1 MCSTFVDEGMV
12 MLAEWATHCGLTF
25 ASHQH
30 VITTLFMGGL
40 VGSATHCA
48 GMCGPFVMSQTA
60 ARLSHLPPNQL
71 TEWRRLQGAAL
82 LPYHAGRLTT
92 YVGLGV
98 TAASL
103 AAPLR
108 MMAWFHYLGAGLL
121 MVAGLLFLL
130 QALRSVRPFL
140 VHRLMPR
147 RFMLSFLRMPS
158 WLQPITQR
166 LFAAPTGWR
175 GYGLGVVLGFLPC
188 GLIYA
193 AIMVVTARA
202 DPLGAALGMAA
213 FAIGTIPALL
223 LVGVGGQYVTARFSP
238 IVRYIA
244 PLIMVVNA
252 LVLFMVAGGYLK

>member
-1 MCSTFVDEGMV
+1 MF
-12 MLAEWATHCGLTF
+12 AEWATHCGLTF
-25 ASHQH
+25 SSHQH
-30 VITTLFMGGL
+30 IIITLFMGGL
-40 VGSATHCA
+40 VGSVTHCA
-48 GMCGPFVMSQTA
+48 GMCGPFVISQTA
-60 ARLSHLPPNQL
+60 ARLSHLPPTQL
-71 TEWRRLQGAAL
+71 SEWRRLQGAAL

-92 YVGLGV
+92 YVGLGIV
-98 TAASL
+98 AASL
-103 AAPLR
+103 AVPLR
-108 MMAWFHYLGAGLL
+108 TMVWFHYLGAGLL
-121 MVAGLLFLL
+121 VGAGLVFLL

-140 VHRLMPR
+140 AKRLIAPWLTLNFIPMPVWVH
-147 RFMLSFLRMPS
+147 SV
-158 WLQPITQR
+158 TQR

-223 LVGVGGQYVTARFSP
+223 LVGVGGHYVTARFP
-238 IVRYIA
+238 PFVRYIA